1 MKYDFIYDSSNMSDE
16 RNFEFKS
23 FISLHILFEKENM
36 CLEVDVY
43 GNAIF
48 TDVNGIELY
57 RDKADGHGRYFY
69 EVYCRVKDGAI
80 SVRFPIQE
88 VVDHY
93 PNCDGEYDRYSYI
106 TRDNVVIDYKL

>member
-16 RNFEFKS
+16 RNLEFKS
-23 FISLHILFEKENM
+23 FISLHILFEKENI

-57 RDKADGHGRYFY
+57 RDKANGQGRYFY
-69 EVYCRVKDGAI
+69 EVYCSVKDGAV

-88 VVDHY
+88 VIDHY

-106 TRDNVVIDYKL
+106 TRANVVIDYKL